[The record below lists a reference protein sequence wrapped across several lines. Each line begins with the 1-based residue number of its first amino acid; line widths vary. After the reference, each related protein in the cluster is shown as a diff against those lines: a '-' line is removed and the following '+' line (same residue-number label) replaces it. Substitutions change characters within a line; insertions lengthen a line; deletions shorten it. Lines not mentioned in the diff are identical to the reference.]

1 MPKCK
6 HCHSNITKFDKERCP
21 ICGGLNPLDGQTSET
36 TDVTQL
42 IETMPEEKKS
52 ELNIKQKSKKVASFL
67 LMFLGAF
74 SADEFYL
81 GFIISGIIRIFIN
94 ILFVAGVFTAL
105 YLLKIIIGQHALLYS
120 SLIAVGSLFLV
131 YIVLGIISL
140 FKTDRKDK
148 NGVLLK

>member
-42 IETMPEEKKS
+42 IETMPEEKKN

-105 YLLKIIIGQHALLYS
+105 YLLKIIIGQNALLYS

>member
-21 ICGGLNPLDGQTSET
+21 ICGGLNPLDGQASET

-42 IETMPEEKKS
+42 IETMPEEKKN

>member
-42 IETMPEEKKS
+42 IETMPEEKKN

-94 ILFVAGVFTAL
+94 ILFVAGIFTAL
-105 YLLKIIIGQHALLYS
+105 YLLKIIIGQNALLYS
-120 SLIAVGSLFLV
+120 ALIAVGSLFLV